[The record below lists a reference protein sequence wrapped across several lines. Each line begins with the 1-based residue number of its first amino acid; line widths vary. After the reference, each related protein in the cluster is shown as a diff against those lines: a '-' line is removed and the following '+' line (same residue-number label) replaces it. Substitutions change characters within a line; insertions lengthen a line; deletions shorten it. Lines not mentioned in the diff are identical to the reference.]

1 MVTIRSEEM
10 SKYHSKKITVDG
22 ETFDSK
28 KEYRRY
34 HELLL
39 LKLTGD
45 ISDLQRQVKFQLIPT
60 QYEHVKRY
68 GKNGR
73 VLKPGKRVI
82 EKECAYY
89 ADFVYTDTKT
99 GRVVVEDTKGVR
111 TPEYII
117 KRKLLL
123 HIHGI
128 RIKEV

>member
-1 MVTIRSEEM
+1 M

-34 HELLL
+34 RELLL
-39 LKLTGD
+39 MEKAGL
-45 ISDLQRQVKFQLIPT
+45 ISDLQRQVKFLLIPT
-60 QYEHVKRY
+60 QYEHFKRY
-68 GKNGR
+68 GKNGKE
-73 VLKPGKRVI
+73 LTPGKRVV

-89 ADFVYTDTKT
+89 ADFVYTEN
-99 GRVVVEDTKGVR
+99 GRDVVEDTKGVR